1 MEVDT
6 VPQVVQFFLVQSVSG
21 YMALKKSELRRWH
34 RTVVA
39 VVGSHDGSLTPVQ
52 QYTQR
57 RYGTDRVYRP
67 GEVDH
72 A

>member
-1 MEVDT
+1 MEIET
-6 VPQVVQFFLVQSVSG
+6 TPQVVQFFLVQSTSG
-21 YMALKKSELRRWH
+21 YIALKKDELRRWH
-34 RTVVA
+34 RTVA
-39 VVGSHDGSLTPVQ
+39 VVGSHNGTLTPVQ

-67 GEVDH
+67 SKVDH

>member
-21 YMALKKSELRRWH
+21 YIALKKNELCRWH
-34 RTVVA
+34 RTVA
-39 VVGSHDGSLTPVQ
+39 VVGSHSGTLASVK
-52 QYTQR
+52 QYTKR

-67 GEVDH
+67 GEVDY